1 MSDFE
6 INNDIT
12 PLGQNIFDNYKN
24 TIIDLIRRENKN
36 QFSKIEDFGYSLIN
50 MELAKDGML
59 LKHVIHPTEGMM
71 ITAVSQNG
79 LALQFIPYDK
89 QTINIVDAALKENP
103 LCYKYAPSI
112 TNRISVLE
120 RLASMTLD
128 EVFEYGDYE
137 CGTPDEELE
146 HPILYMKNIISDETK
161 LILLYRTF
169 LINNDYNIKYI
180 SKSISGK
187 SFEKDMYKFAL
198 TSYTFGRD
206 LLKDIPMDIQ
216 KEIIDDCLKIQPL
229 NMLSFDPSFW
239 TNERVEAYIK
249 ASCEIGDIRLSR
261 YIYDCDD
268 KACSFTNNEI
278 LKLILNNDSTGYS
291 CIIINPY
298 ISHPD
303 FDTFK
308 ELLDTRW
315 KYKLLSRHELYN
327 INTKTLA
334 NYIFNTWDVNDI
346 FEHLEAYDVNKFI
359 NNLSGLKRLKFK
371 HKYSKYKKHS
381 KERSD
386 ENE

>member
-1 MSDFE
+1 MSNFE
-6 INNDIT
+6 INND
-12 PLGQNIFDNYKN
+12 
-24 TIIDLIRRENKN
+24 NKN
-36 QFSKIEDFGYSLIN
+36 LYSISNSCDKLTDNVYSLIN
-50 MELAKDGML
+50 MDLAKDGML
-59 LKHVIHPTEGMM
+59 LKHVINPTEGMM

-79 LALQFIPYDK
+79 LALQFIPHDR
-89 QTINIVDAALKENP
+89 QTVNIVDAAFKENP

-112 TNRISVLE
+112 VGRIQLLE
-120 RLASMTLD
+120 RLAGMTLD

-137 CGTPDEELE
+137 CGTPDEEIE
-146 HPILYMKNIISDETK
+146 HPILYMKNIVVDTSK

-206 LLKDIPMDIQ
+206 RLKDIPMDIQ

-239 TNERVEAYIK
+239 TNERVEEFIK
-249 ASCEIGDIRLSR
+249 ASCEIGDFRLCR

-291 CIIINPY
+291 CIIIDSY
-298 ISHPD
+298 FSHPD

-315 KYKLLSRHELYN
+315 KYRLLSRHVIYN

-334 NYIFNTWDVNDI
+334 NYIFDTWDVNDI
-346 FEHLEAYDVNKFI
+346 FDNLESYDVNKFI

-371 HKYSKYKKHS
+371 HKYTKYKKHS

-386 ENE
+386 SNE